1 MTSSKNEIKKSPAK
15 RGNILL
21 RLLGPGLVTGA
32 ADDDPSGIATYSQA
46 GAQFGYGLLWTVFLT
61 TPSSWRSRAGFTPH
75 GFLVSVPAY
84 SRFPEKK
91 VGGPGTKPQAR
102 QF

>member
-1 MTSSKNEIKKSPAK
+1 VRNCTRDEGTPFEFGNQVSTSSYRK
-15 RGNILL
+15 
-21 RLLGPGLVTGA
+21 A
-32 ADDDPSGIATYSQA
+32 AAAVICM
-46 GAQFGYGLLWTVFLT
+46 
-61 TPSSWRSRAGFTPH
+61 RSRAGFTPH